1 MKKSLTALS
10 FALVGLCLLASP
22 LARSATAT
30 QAQIAPNIPN
40 ALHLLDD
47 NFYAKL
53 DWHAVT
59 SQATLAVVAAAK
71 QHKPAH
77 FACVARADDLAS
89 ATQCIQASILA
100 TARNTGADPI
110 DLSYAALRGVA
121 KGTHDRWAAFFSP
134 KEFARFNQLFTPNS
148 ISGVGVLLQVIKG
161 QPAAA
166 YFVMPG
172 SPADQ
177 AGLRSGDQIISV
189 DGHPTLG
196 LPLDGVSHLL
206 RGASGSHVSV
216 STINADGA
224 HATYDIVRSVV
235 RPPTVIYQQLGSNIG
250 YIAVDIFGSD
260 TGAEFATDV
269 NRLRQSGA
277 KAFVI
282 DLRYDGG
289 GMVDAA
295 LQVSSQFVSNN
306 PIVSVESRG
315 SQVTTDYGD
324 GFPAPSEPIVVLVNG
339 YTASAS
345 EIVAAALQDNGVAKL
360 VGTRTFGKGV
370 MQDVYS
376 LPDGSGFKFT
386 YARYF
391 TPNHHNINGTGIAP
405 NVVVAENPHAVL
417 GDPKHDKQLQ
427 SAMAMLAAQIASM
440 QAASTQP

>member
-1 MKKSLTALS
+1 MNKILTA
-10 FALVGLCLLASP
+10 FGAALLGVCLLASP
-22 LARSATAT
+22 LYSAPA
-30 QAQIAPNIPN
+30 APPVVAPNVPN
-40 ALHLLDD
+40 TLRLLGA
-47 NFYAKL
+47 NFYAKV
-53 DWHAVT
+53 DWHSVALD
-59 SQATLAVVAAAK
+59 ATRAIGAATKA
-71 QHKPAH
+71 HKPAS
-77 FACVARADDLAS
+77 FPCAARVSDIDSAIGCIQSSIDGAARKTGTS
-89 ATQCIQASILA
+89 AT
-100 TARNTGADPI
+100 

-134 KEFARFNQLFTPNS
+134 KEYAQFNQMFTPNS
-148 ISGVGVLLQVIKG
+148 ISGIGVLLQVNKA
-161 QPAAA
+161 QPASA

-177 AGLRSGDQIISV
+177 AGLKSGDQIVTV
-189 DGHPTLG
+189 DGHPTIG
-196 LPLDGVSHLL
+196 LAVDGVSHLL
-206 RGASGSHVSV
+206 RGATGTHVHVLSENASGAKV
-216 STINADGA
+216 TL
-224 HATYDIVRSVV
+224 DIVRHIV
-235 RPPTVIYQQLGSNIG
+235 RPPTVIYQQLGGNIG
-250 YIAVDIFGSD
+250 YVAVDIFGSD
-260 TGAEFATDV
+260 TGAEFATDID
-269 NRLRQSGA
+269 RLRQGGA

-295 LQVSSQFVSNN
+295 LQVSSQFVSNS

-315 SQVTTDYGD
+315 SHVTTEYGD

-360 VGTRTFGKGV
+360 LGTRTFGKGV

-391 TPNHHNINGTGIAP
+391 TPNHHNINGKGITP
-405 NVVVAENPHAVL
+405 NVVVAENQHAIL

-427 SAMAMLAAQIASM
+427 SAMTLLAAQIAST